1 MDVRHLELLRELS
14 VRGTLAAVAQATH
27 RTPSAV
33 SQQLKTAERE
43 LRVPLVEPYARG
55 VRLTDAGRI
64 LAEGADEVL
73 AALAEV
79 RARLEA
85 SRGEPSGVVRIGTLP
100 SAGEAL
106 LPGLVAAL
114 RGSAIDLEVE
124 DFDLS
129 EHDYAARTLDADIVI
144 AHSLTGDVPAGA
156 EALTTR
162 VLAREPI
169 DLIVPRDHPL
179 AGRPEVRPRD
189 LRDVEWIAVPRGYPF
204 DTIVQA
210 VEQATGVPARRA
222 QRLRDNRLVH
232 SLVAAGAGVA
242 LLPRFTTADATGS
255 TVAIPLRGVRARRS
269 IVALSRPDRAAR
281 YAVRYVT
288 DTLATIGADLGRN
301 EAGNVY
307 EHVHIQAKMKP
318 CH

>member
-106 LPGLVAAL
+106 LPGLVAAC
-114 RGSAIDLEVE
+114 G
-124 DFDLS
+124 
-129 EHDYAARTLDADIVI
+129 
-144 AHSLTGDVPAGA
+144 
-156 EALTTR
+156 
-162 VLAREPI
+162 
-169 DLIVPRDHPL
+169 
-179 AGRPEVRPRD
+179 
-189 LRDVEWIAVPRGYPF
+189 
-204 DTIVQA
+204 
-210 VEQATGVPARRA
+210 
-222 QRLRDNRLVH
+222 
-232 SLVAAGAGVA
+232 
-242 LLPRFTTADATGS
+242 
-255 TVAIPLRGVRARRS
+255 ARRS
-269 IVALSRPDRAAR
+269 TWRWRISTSPNTITPPAPSTPTSSSPTASP
-281 YAVRYVT
+281 
-288 DTLATIGADLGRN
+288 ATYPPAPRR
-301 EAGNVY
+301 
-307 EHVHIQAKMKP
+307 
-318 CH
+318 